1 LILPKSKIKKLI
13 GKKILKAGIDVI
25 IEWGTWLRGE
35 RCELRDEAWAIGS
48 KVKFYY
54 MKTDKKILQERI
66 IERNKNLSEYD
77 FHIPEDTL
85 SEDLE
90 KYEKQFQI
98 PQKSEL
104 ETYDY
109 LG

>member
-1 LILPKSKIKKLI
+1 
-13 GKKILKAGIDVI
+13 
-25 IEWGTWLRGE
+25 
-35 RCELRDEAWAIGS
+35 
-48 KVKFYY
+48 